1 MLIYSFEII
10 LEACQI
16 VAMKIVTSFSVL
28 ENFIGQPYVRL
39 SAGVAID
46 MLLPIDNQC
55 KQLEC
60 IFLLQW

>member
-1 MLIYSFEII
+1 
-10 LEACQI
+10 
-16 VAMKIVTSFSVL
+16 MKIVTSFSVL

>member
-1 MLIYSFEII
+1 
-10 LEACQI
+10 
-16 VAMKIVTSFSVL
+16 MKIVTSFSVL

-46 MLLPIDNQC
+46 MLLPIDSQC